1 MRRIG
6 LAALFTVT
14 VAIAPQAQADF
25 YAGDTIRKLCADDS
39 PLLLGYL
46 AGWIDKWGRD
56 TDLLA
61 RGYESETSPQAKRT
75 VLTYLQKTTE
85 GICVP
90 EDADLGQMQVI
101 VCNYVTQHPGK
112 RKLGS
117 AELISASLSQAW
129 RCKR

>member
-1 MRRIG
+1 MHRTG
-6 LAALFTVT
+6 LAAIVL
-14 VAIAPQAQADF
+14 ALALPLPASADF
-25 YAGDTIRKLCADDS
+25 YAGDTIKKLCTDDS

-61 RGYESETSPQAKRT
+61 KGFEQEKSPQAKKLI
-75 VLTYLQKTTE
+75 LTYLQKTTE

-90 EDADLGQMQVI
+90 DDADLGQMQNI
-101 VCNYVTQHPGK
+101 ICNYVERNTGK

-117 AELISASLSQAW
+117 AELISAALSQAW

>member
-1 MRRIG
+1 MRWIG
-6 LAALFTVT
+6 LAALLMTS
-14 VAIAPQAQADF
+14 VALAPPARADF
-25 YAGDTIRKLCADDS
+25 YAGDTIRKLCTDDS

-61 RGYESETSPQAKRT
+61 RGYENETSPQAKRT
-75 VLTYLQKTTE
+75 LLTYLQKTTE

-90 EDADLGQMQVI
+90 EDANLGQMQII
-101 VCNYVTQHPGK
+101 VCNYVDQHPSK
-112 RKLGS
+112 RTLGS
-117 AELISASLSQAW
+117 AELISASLAQAW

>member
-6 LAALFTVT
+6 LAAIVLC
-14 VAIAPQAQADF
+14 VAIAPQARADF
-25 YAGDTIRKLCADDS
+25 YAGNTIKKLCTDDS

-46 AGWIDKWGRD
+46 AGWIDKWGHD
-56 TDLLA
+56 TDVLA
-61 RGYESETSPQAKRT
+61 SGFQTETSPQAKRT
-75 VLTYLQKTTE
+75 ILTYLQKTTE

-90 EDADLGQMQVI
+90 DDASLGQMQTI
-101 VCNYVTQHPGK
+101 VCNYVEQHPAK

-117 AELISASLSQAW
+117 AQVISAALSQAW